1 MAERGGF
8 EPPRRVNGLLAF
20 QASPFS
26 HLGTPPK
33 RASYTIVTFLLRLA
47 SILLN
52 PLQAA
57 IHC

>member
-1 MAERGGF
+1 
-8 EPPRRVNGLLAF
+8 
-20 QASPFS
+20 
-26 HLGTPPK
+26 LGTPPK